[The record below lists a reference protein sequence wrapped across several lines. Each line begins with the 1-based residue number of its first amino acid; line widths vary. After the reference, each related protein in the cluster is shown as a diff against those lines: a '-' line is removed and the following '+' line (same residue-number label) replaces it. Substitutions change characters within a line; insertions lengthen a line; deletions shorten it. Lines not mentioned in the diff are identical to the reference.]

1 MKVFKRIFV
10 LVLGVVVVASS
21 CALTLKAAIGVGAWD
36 ALAQTGYEVTGIEVG
51 TIGMCCNFLCI
62 FIQIL
67 VLRKKFRPIQLLQI
81 PVCILLGVIV
91 NFMLYEVYSSFT
103 IDSYWMNVV
112 LLIIGYIV
120 SAFAVGMVMVLDI
133 VTFALEGACMAV
145 SKVSGK
151 KFHVLRQGVDVV
163 SIILVI
169 VISLMANV
177 PLAVREGTI
186 IGMFLFGPMMGIFM
200 KLQKPVFKKLGLIDY
215 N

>member
-1 MKVFKRIFV
+1 MFKRIVV
-10 LVLGVVVVASS
+10 LILGVVVVACSS
-21 CALTLKAAIGVGAWD
+21 ALTLKAAIGVGAWD
-36 ALAQTGYEVTGIEVG
+36 ALAQTGSSVTGIEVG

-62 FIQIL
+62 FIQIA
-67 VLRKKFRPIQLLQI
+67 VLRKKFKPIQLLQI

-103 IDSYWMNVV
+103 ITAYWMNVA
-112 LLIIGYIV
+112 LLILGYIV

-145 SKVSGK
+145 SKVTGK
-151 KFHVLRQGVDVV
+151 KFHVLRQSVDVI
-163 SIILVI
+163 SILLVI
-169 VISLMANV
+169 IIVLAIDV

-200 KLQKPVFKKLGLIDY
+200 KLQKPIFKKLGLIDY